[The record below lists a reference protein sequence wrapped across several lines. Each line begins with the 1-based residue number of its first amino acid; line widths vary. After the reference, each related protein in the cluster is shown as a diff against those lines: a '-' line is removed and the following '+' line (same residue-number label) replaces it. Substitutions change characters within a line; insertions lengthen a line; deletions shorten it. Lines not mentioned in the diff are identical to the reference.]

1 MKNNAIRVG
10 DLIQL
15 NKKGERFMYG
25 KALGNSYYSPIVEVS
40 SRGIVVAVN
49 DSGNAKIAWFAK
61 EGLIT
66 YLSPRYLKRLN
77 KR

>member
-1 MKNNAIRVG
+1 MRKNAIRVG
-10 DLIQL
+10 DLIEL

-40 SRGIVVAVN
+40 SRGLVVEVTEN
-49 DSGNAKIAWFAK
+49 GNAKIAWFAK

-66 YLSPRYLKRLN
+66 WLSPRYLKILN
-77 KR
+77 KS

>member
-1 MKNNAIRVG
+1 MRKNAIRVG
-10 DLIQL
+10 DLIEL

-40 SRGIVVAVN
+40 SRGLVGEVTEN
-49 DSGNAKIAWFAK
+49 GNAKIAWFAK

-66 YLSPRYLKRLN
+66 WLSPRYLKILN
-77 KR
+77 KS

>member
-1 MKNNAIRVG
+1 MRKNAIRVG
-10 DLIQL
+10 DLIEL

-40 SRGIVVAVN
+40 SRGLVVEVTDN
-49 DSGNAKIAWFAK
+49 GNAKIAWFAK

-66 YLSPRYLKRLN
+66 WLSPRYLKILN
-77 KR
+77 KA

>member
-1 MKNNAIRVG
+1 MKKNAIRVG
-10 DLIQL
+10 DLIEL

-40 SRGIVVAVN
+40 SRGLVVEVTEN
-49 DSGNAKIAWFAK
+49 GNARIAWFAK

-66 YLSPRYLKRLN
+66 WLSPRYLKILN
-77 KR
+77 KG